1 MGLTI
6 RSMEYYVTTVHDEP
20 GQAYAMLSK
29 CASAE
34 VNLLAFSATPI
45 SAEYTQLTLFPEHAE
60 DLVRL
65 AEKTGVPLIGP
76 HRAFLIQGDDQLGA
90 LIDIHRKL
98 FDARINIYTSTGVTD
113 GKGGYGYVLFVK
125 GDDHEQAR
133 RVLDV

>member
-1 MGLTI
+1 MGVTI
-6 RSMEYYVTTVHDEP
+6 KSMEYYVTTVHDEP

-45 SAEYTQLTLFPEHAE
+45 SAEYTQLTLFPEHPE

-65 AEKTGVPLIGP
+65 AEKTGVPLVGP

-90 LIDIHRKL
+90 LIDM
-98 FDARINIYTSTGVTD
+98 GVTD

-133 RVLDV
+133 SVLGV